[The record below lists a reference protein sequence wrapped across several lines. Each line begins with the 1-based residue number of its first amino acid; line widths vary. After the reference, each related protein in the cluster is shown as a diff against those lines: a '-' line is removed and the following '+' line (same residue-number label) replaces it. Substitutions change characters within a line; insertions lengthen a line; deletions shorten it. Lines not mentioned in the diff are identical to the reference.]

1 VHRLPA
7 SPLTALLPRSEAQPT
22 FWSVSNS
29 RNTLAPKRSP
39 TPCACCPQE
48 LGDVRPDVQDAV
60 AKLCCSWWTA
70 EADNRE
76 FLVSQALPYL
86 LVRGVGEGHAHARVW
101 CVWCVPTTGDVCVRE
116 RVGWGL

>member
-1 VHRLPA
+1 MLPPTTTTHTHTTGV
-7 SPLTALLPRSEAQPT
+7 SCLLPTPLHPL
-22 FWSVSNS
+22 
-29 RNTLAPKRSP
+29 LAHPLS
-39 TPCACCPQE
+39 TPQE

-86 LVRGVGEGHAHARVW
+86 LVRGGG
-101 CVWCVPTTGDVCVRE
+101 
-116 RVGWGL
+116 